1 MPLDDQSADQ
11 SPAPQAK
18 EVDVLVVGAGFAGLY
33 LLYRLQ
39 KLGLVVRAFEA
50 GTGVGGTWY
59 WNRYPGARCDVE
71 SMQYSFGFSDELQQD
86 WQWSELFSAQPEILS
101 YANHV
106 ADRFDLRRL
115 ITFNAHVD
123 TAVFDERSARWTV
136 HASTGET
143 VIARYVVMATGCLS
157 TGRVPD
163 FPGLETFRGRTF
175 HTGEWPHEPVDF
187 TGRRVAIIGTGS
199 SAIQAIPVIAGEA
212 ANVTVF
218 QRTPNYS
225 IPSRN
230 GPMTAEYEAEW
241 KMEYAGRRET
251 ARHMRNGI
259 LYDLNDKSA
268 LDDTP
273 EERERTYAER
283 WQKGGVRFMAAY
295 NDLALNQASNDTA
308 ADFVRAR
315 IREIVTDPAVA
326 ELLCPKDYP
335 IGTKRICVDTNYFA
349 AFNRPNV
356 TLVDVRAK
364 PIEAIT
370 PAGVRQGG
378 RVYAVDD
385 IVFATGF
392 DAMTGTLTRVDISG
406 RNGQTLAAKWE
417 AGPRTYLGLMTAG
430 FPNLF
435 MITGPGS
442 PSVLSN
448 MMVSI
453 EQHVDWIS
461 DCLAAMG
468 KRGLGCIEPTAD
480 AEDAWVAHVNEV
492 AHRTLYPKAAS
503 WYMGANI
510 PGKPRVFLPYI
521 GGVGVY
527 RQKCDDVAAHG
538 YEGFVTA
545 PLVTMAK

>member
-1 MPLDDQSADQ
+1 
-11 SPAPQAK
+11 
-18 EVDVLVVGAGFAGLY
+18 
-33 LLYRLQ
+33 
-39 KLGLVVRAFEA
+39 
-50 GTGVGGTWY
+50 
-59 WNRYPGARCDVE
+59 
-71 SMQYSFGFSDELQQD
+71 MQYSFGFSEELQQD

-106 ADRFDLRRL
+106 AERFDLRRL
-115 ITFNAHVD
+115 ITFNARVH
-123 TAVFDERSARWTV
+123 AAIFDEASARWTV
-136 HASTGET
+136 HTSIGET
-143 VIARYVVMATGCLS
+143 VTARYIVMATGCLS

-163 FPGLETFRGRTF
+163 FPGIETFEGRTF

-187 TGRRVAIIGTGS
+187 GGRRVAVIGTGS
-199 SAIQAIPVIAGEA
+199 SAIQAVPVIAEQA
-212 ANVTVF
+212 AHVTVF

-230 GPMTAEYEAEW
+230 GPMTCEYETEW
-241 KMEYAGRRET
+241 KTEYAARRET

-315 IREIVTDPAVA
+315 IREIVKDWAVA

-335 IGTKRICVDTNYFA
+335 IGTKRICVDTNFFA

-356 TLVDVRAK
+356 GLVDVRNEA
-364 PIEAIT
+364 IQAIT

-378 RVYAVDD
+378 RDYAVDD

-392 DAMTGTLTRVDISG
+392 DAMTGTLTRVDIRG
-406 RNGQTLAAKWE
+406 RGGQILAAKWE
-417 AGPRTYLGLMTAG
+417 AGPRTYLGMMTAG

-435 MITGPGS
+435 MIAGPGS

-448 MMVSI
+448 MIVSI

-461 DCLAAMG
+461 DCLAEMS
-468 KRGLGCIEPTAD
+468 RRDLGCIEPTAE
-480 AEDAWVAHVNEV
+480 AEEAWVAHVNEV
-492 AHRTLYPKAAS
+492 AHRTLYPAL
-503 WYMGANI
+503 
-510 PGKPRVFLPYI
+510 LPA
-521 GGVGVY
+521 
-527 RQKCDDVAAHG
+527 QQHSN
-538 YEGFVTA
+538 
-545 PLVTMAK
+545 